1 MRIGLFYQI
10 QVPKPWTPSS
20 ESQRIYEAL
29 EQIPYAEQMGFAS
42 VWFSEHHFRPVW
54 SHNSAPDLTL
64 AAVSQRTSR
73 IRLGIGVV
81 LAPIHHPL
89 HVAARMA
96 TLDILS
102 HGRVDVGLGRTGYPY
117 QLTPYGTDLRDTRG
131 MWQEFADVLPR
142 IWTQEEIS
150 YHGTYYQIPRRE
162 VLPKPLQ
169 HPHPPLW
176 SACGSDET
184 ARLTGSLGMGGLFG
198 SEGGPDRVQQ
208 LMVLYQDALRIAP
221 GNGVGLRRRTALM
234 TAGYCHE
241 DPQVVAQ
248 RGTQLVGWYI
258 EQQRERARLVWRD
271 YDPSTVPPDYQA
283 ITRATSASPVGRI
296 RGSPRRRR
304 CASKAQS
311 SVSARQR
318 TVSGFSKYTRPSALR
333 RCFYCV
339 PSDRRSTRRCSIPF
353 VSLGS
358 RSSRTSRSA
367 CHVQRWCK
375 HRRNLRVSVMCFLD
389 CKIHLSSRVTCS
401 SRTTPRGI
409 ATLNDHSGKPPG
421 DTGRR
426 PLIWRVSMQL
436 ILASEP

>member
-1 MRIGLFYQI
+1 MCTSPLHDWMSTGLGRTGAACGSDARVSASAASGTALLSLGDDAMRIGLFYQI

-29 EQIPYAEQMGFAS
+29 EQIPYAEQQGFTS

-117 QLTPYGTDLRDTRG
+117 QITPYGADLQDTRG
-131 MWQEFADVLPR
+131 MWQEFAELLPR

-150 YHGTYYQIPRRE
+150 YDGEYFHIPRRE
-162 VLPKPLQ
+162 VLPKPVQ
-169 HPHPPLW
+169 RPHPPLW

-198 SEGGPDRVQQ
+198 SEGGPARVQQ
-208 LMVLYQDALRIAP
+208 LMALYQDALRTASELP
-221 GNGVGLRRRTALM
+221 GGNGAGPTRRVALM

-241 DPQVVAQ
+241 
-248 RGTQLVGWYI
+248 
-258 EQQRERARLVWRD
+258 
-271 YDPSTVPPDYQA
+271 
-283 ITRATSASPVGRI
+283 
-296 RGSPRRRR
+296 
-304 CASKAQS
+304 
-311 SVSARQR
+311 
-318 TVSGFSKYTRPSALR
+318 
-333 RCFYCV
+333 
-339 PSDRRSTRRCSIPF
+339 
-353 VSLGS
+353 
-358 RSSRTSRSA
+358 
-367 CHVQRWCK
+367 
-375 HRRNLRVSVMCFLD
+375 
-389 CKIHLSSRVTCS
+389 
-401 SRTTPRGI
+401 
-409 ATLNDHSGKPPG
+409 
-421 DTGRR
+421 
-426 PLIWRVSMQL
+426 
-436 ILASEP
+436 

>member
-10 QVPKPWTPSS
+10 QVPKPWSATS
-20 ESQRIYEAL
+20 EADRIYEAL
-29 EQIPYAEQMGFAS
+29 EQIPYAEQQGFSS

-117 QLTPYGTDLRDTRG
+117 QLTPFGSDLGDTRG

-142 IWTQEEIS
+142 IWTQDEFEHQGS
-150 YHGTYYQIPRRE
+150 YFQIPRRE

-169 HPHPPLW
+169 KPHPPLW

-184 ARLTGSLGMGGLFG
+184 ARLTGNLGMGGLFG
-198 SEGGPDRVQQ
+198 SEGGPDRVKQ
-208 LMVLYQDALRIAP
+208 LMALYRDALPAHQPAP
-221 GNGVGLRRRTALM
+221 RTALM

-241 DPQVVAQ
+241 DPRVVAD
-248 RGTQLVGWYI
+248 RGTELVAWYI

-271 YDPSTVPPDYQA
+271 YDPATVPPDYQDYYARDQHLAAGPHPGEPTPQQVRERGTSFCVGTPDECIRFLEMYEALGIEEVFMLCA
-283 ITRATSASPVGRI
+283 IGPAQHQEVLHTI
-296 RGSPRRRR
+296 RMFGEHVIPHFQ
-304 CASKAQS
+304 AKA
-311 SVSARQR
+311 A
-318 TVSGFSKYTRPSALR
+318 A
-333 RCFYCV
+333 
-339 PSDRRSTRRCSIPF
+339 
-353 VSLGS
+353 
-358 RSSRTSRSA
+358 
-367 CHVQRWCK
+367 
-375 HRRNLRVSVMCFLD
+375 
-389 CKIHLSSRVTCS
+389 
-401 SRTTPRGI
+401 
-409 ATLNDHSGKPPG
+409 
-421 DTGRR
+421 
-426 PLIWRVSMQL
+426 
-436 ILASEP
+436 